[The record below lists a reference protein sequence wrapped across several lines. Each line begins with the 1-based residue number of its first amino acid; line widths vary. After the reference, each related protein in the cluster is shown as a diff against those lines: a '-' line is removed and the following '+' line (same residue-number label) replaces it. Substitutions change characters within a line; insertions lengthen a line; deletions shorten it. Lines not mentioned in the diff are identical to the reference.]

1 VPLAPGVRL
10 DRYELLCPVAQG
22 GMASVW
28 VARLTGKHGFE
39 KLFAVKAIL
48 PRFAH
53 DVRFQKMFLDE
64 ARLASRIDHAN
75 VAHVLDLG
83 EVNDVLYLVMEWVDG
98 DSLSS
103 LNRAAKKRGDPIPL
117 GVLLRVLAD
126 TCAGLHAAHEVKGD
140 DGELLGVVHRDV
152 SPQNILVT
160 TKGAAKLIDFGVAK
174 ARGRVAG
181 ETSSGQFKG
190 KIHYMAPE
198 QAVGQSVD
206 RRADVWSVAA
216 VAYSILAGAP
226 PFDGPNEL
234 ATLHLLTSGM
244 PPPPLP
250 SHVPA
255 QVAEVILGALVADV
269 DRRLPP
275 TAHEMQIALE
285 RAMLETGHVASVADV
300 AAFASIYL
308 AGHSESRKR
317 ALDTALIAAAGRK
330 ADSSSGVGSSH
341 ASSSGVGASPPSS
354 SGVSASPQG
363 GMRAHTAI
371 ETPFEIDVAFESE
384 ENASV
389 SSVASTALP
398 ETRASEMRWTAER
411 PTSPL
416 RWFVALGALL
426 ATGGLVAFL
435 LRPKDLSHE
444 APPSAEVAPV
454 PSTPVPSTSGPATAE
469 APPPPVTAPTP
480 AAEASAVPTAT
491 TSARPVS
498 TKAATATPQ
507 IARPPGHPRPSPS
520 APAPHSKADYGF

>member
-1 VPLAPGVRL
+1 
-10 DRYELLCPVAQG
+10 
-22 GMASVW
+22 MASVW

-103 LNRAAKKRGDPIPL
+103 LNRAAKKQGDQIPL

-206 RRADVWSVAA
+206 RRADIWSVAA

-244 PPPPLP
+244 PPSPLP

-269 DRRLPP
+269 DRRAPP
-275 TAHEMQIALE
+275 TAHEMQLALE
-285 RAMLETGHVASVADV
+285 RAMLDTGHVASVADV

-363 GMRAHTAI
+363 GMRAHAAI
-371 ETPFEIDVAFESE
+371 ETPFEIDVAFERE
-384 ENASV
+384 ESASV

-398 ETRASEMRWTAER
+398 ETRSSEMLWTAER
-411 PTSPL
+411 PASRV
-416 RWFVALGALL
+416 RWFVGLGALL
-426 ATGGLVAFL
+426 ATCGLVAFV
-435 LRPKDLSHE
+435 LRPKAVSPE
-444 APPSAEVAPV
+444 APASAEVAPV
-454 PSTPVPSTSGPATAE
+454 PTTARAATAD
-469 APPPPVTAPTP
+469 APPPAATAPTP

-491 TSARPVS
+491 TIARPIS
-498 TKAATATPQ
+498 TKAAAPQ
-507 IARPPGHPRPSPS
+507 IARPSAHPKPSPS